1 MIGNGVIAESYISFN
16 IKWTNPGNGGQPS
29 WDQNAQDIE
38 LHTTDIYPDLLFTKA
53 SALATYYKYTS
64 ADKIINLLKEIN
76 AVIDSKLK
84 KKTNETLELPAGD
97 DKNLPAVFQKP
108 GLPATTE
115 KPGLP
120 AVIDKTQDDQDSLEP
135 EDKVTNDEPKK
146 DDPKD
151 PEKTPAFNGSYSV
164 HVIADRMRFIDVQE
178 KGGSGVTIQ
187 YRATNNI
194 TKMVG
199 DENLDN
205 ASKIKAIVKFGG
217 IMSDTVE
224 FGYSDFTIEGEGG
237 GVQKNLLAEI
247 LPSVELSFT
256 VGENSVVPTGKDAE
270 DEDWVFK
277 ALKSLKGS
285 GAKER
290 EFTEIKN
297 EVNTKADQPAV
308 GPR

>member
-16 IKWTNPGNGGQPS
+16 IKWTNPGNGGQPH

-64 ADKIINLLKEIN
+64 ADKLINLLKEIN
-76 AVIDSKLK
+76 AVIDSKLT
-84 KKTNETLELPAGD
+84 KKTNETLALPAGN
-97 DKNLPAVFQKP
+97 DKNLPAVFQ
-108 GLPATTE
+108 

-135 EDKVTNDEPKK
+135 EDEITNDEPKK
-146 DDPKD
+146 DEPKD

-205 ASKIKAIVKFGG
+205 SSKIKAIVKFGG
-217 IMSDTVE
+217 IMGDTIE
-224 FGYSDFTIEGEGG
+224 FSYSDFTVEGEGG
-237 GVQKNLLAEI
+237 GVQKNLLAEV
-247 LPSVELSFT
+247 LPSIELSFT
-256 VGENSVVPTGKDAE
+256 VGENSVVPKGKDAE

-297 EVNTKADQPAV
+297 EVNKKADPTPV

>member
-16 IKWTNPGNGGQPS
+16 IKWSNPGNGGQPH

-64 ADKIINLLKEIN
+64 ADKLINLLKEIN
-76 AVIDSKLK
+76 AVIDSKLT
-84 KKTNETLELPAGD
+84 KKTNETLALPAGN
-97 DKNLPAVFQKP
+97 DKNLPAVFQ
-108 GLPATTE
+108 

-120 AVIDKTQDDQDSLEP
+120 AVIDKTQDDQDSPEP
-135 EDKVTNDEPKK
+135 EDEVTNDEPIK
-146 DDPKD
+146 DEPKD
-151 PEKTPAFNGSYSV
+151 SEKTPAFNGSYTV

-205 ASKIKAIVKFGG
+205 SSKIKAVVKFGG
-217 IMSDTVE
+217 IMGDTVE

-237 GVQKNLLAEI
+237 GVQKNLLAEV
-247 LPSVELSFT
+247 LPSIELSFT
-256 VGENSVVPTGKDAE
+256 VGENSVVPKGRDEE

-277 ALKSLKGS
+277 ALKGLKGS

-297 EVNTKADQPAV
+297 EVNKKAEPTSV